1 MVGELIVPR
10 LPEISGIFISAKKKD
25 TLYFTERSNG
35 CVMKI
40 KLSNFMIELDKLE
53 KMKLLTK

>member
-1 MVGELIVPR
+1 MVPR
-10 LPEISGIFISAKKKD
+10 LPEISGIFISSKKKD

-40 KLSNFMIELDKLE
+40 KLSNFMLELDKIE
-53 KMKLLTK
+53 KSKLLVKK